1 MENGKSRRAEAMIS
15 NFVSPSN
22 GMILSEIDLKQYGI
36 DSGEKITNGTVQE
49 ICAMQPF
56 ITKLDLTDCEEV
68 SDVGLWA
75 IARHCVQ
82 LQSLNLTGNFIL
94 ELTQHYRH
102 FSIFQLLLRLM
113 PILVS

>member
-1 MENGKSRRAEAMIS
+1 MENGKSRRAKAMIS
-15 NFVSPSN
+15 NFVSPTN
-22 GMILSEIDLKQYGI
+22 GTILSEIDLKQYGI

-56 ITKLDLTDCEEV
+56 TTKLNLTDCEEV

-82 LQSLNLTGNFIL
+82 LQTLNLSGNFVP
-94 ELTQHYRH
+94 ELTLHYRD
-102 FSIFQLLLRLM
+102 FSLFELLL
-113 PILVS
+113 

>member
-1 MENGKSRRAEAMIS
+1 MEKGKSRRAKAMIS
-15 NFVSPSN
+15 NFISPTN
-22 GMILSEIDLKQYGI
+22 GTILSEIDLKQYGI

-56 ITKLDLTDCEEV
+56 ITKLGLTDCEEV

-82 LQSLNLTGNFIL
+82 LQSLNLSGNFKL
-94 ELTQHYRH
+94 ELTLHYRD
-102 FSIFQLLLRLM
+102 FSVFQLL
-113 PILVS
+113 

>member
-1 MENGKSRRAEAMIS
+1 MIS
-15 NFVSPSN
+15 NFISPTN
-22 GMILSEIDLKQYGI
+22 GTILSEIDLKQYGI

-56 ITKLDLTDCEEV
+56 MTKLELTDCEEV

-82 LQSLNLTGNFIL
+82 LQILNLSGIFKL
-94 ELTQHYRH
+94 ELTLHYRD
-102 FSIFQLLLRLM
+102 FSVSQLL
-113 PILVS
+113 